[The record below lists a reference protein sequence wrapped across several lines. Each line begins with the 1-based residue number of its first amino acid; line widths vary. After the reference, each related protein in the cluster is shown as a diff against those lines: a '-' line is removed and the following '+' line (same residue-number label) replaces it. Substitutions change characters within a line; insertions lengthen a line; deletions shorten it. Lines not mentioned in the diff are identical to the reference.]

1 MTEYRAIYKCRL
13 CGEEFERGAIPSVD
27 AAIENMVN
35 ITYGY
40 MTDKYSKGMQVKER
54 FMHSC
59 KDGSLGLSDF
69 LGFKEV
75 GGGKNESN

>member
-1 MTEYRAIYKCRL
+1 MTKYRAIYKCRM
-13 CGEEFERGAIPSVD
+13 CGEEFERGAMPSAD

-40 MTDKYSKGMQVKER
+40 MTDKYSKGMQVKET

-75 GGGKNESN
+75 WGKNEPN

>member
-1 MTEYRAIYKCRL
+1 MSEYRAIYKCRL

-27 AAIENMVN
+27 AVIENMVN

-40 MTDKYSKGMQVKER
+40 MADKYCAGMKVKET

-59 KDGSLGLSDF
+59 KDGSCGLADF
-69 LGFKEV
+69 LGFKDV
-75 GGGKNESN
+75 GGENESD